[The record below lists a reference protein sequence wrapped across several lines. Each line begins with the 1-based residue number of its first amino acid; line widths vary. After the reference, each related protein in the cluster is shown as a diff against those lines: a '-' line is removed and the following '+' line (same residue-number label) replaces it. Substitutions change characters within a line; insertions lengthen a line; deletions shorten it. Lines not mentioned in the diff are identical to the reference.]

1 MKDAKADWRD
11 GLHISQ
17 RPADQQR
24 GGYASRVSSGYRNES
39 RRGGRGGYGRRGGRG
54 GRGGRGNQNGRYN
67 PQNFYQRKTIGPDNP
82 CHNCG
87 GTDHWSRDCKEPS
100 QHTQRSQYPPRP
112 QPQTQPNQQ
121 QAANSIQQNQNQSSL
136 VQAVTAAVTAA
147 LAQQAA
153 QQPQSTVN
161 VVDGNVNV
169 QQGNR
174 GTAPLVQNQFIRQ
187 PNAQPSAVARM
198 AAIEHEKWGPDE
210 QWGDME
216 ED

>member
-1 MKDAKADWRD
+1 
-11 GLHISQ
+11 
-17 RPADQQR
+17 
-24 GGYASRVSSGYRNES
+24 
-39 RRGGRGGYGRRGGRG
+39 
-54 GRGGRGNQNGRYN
+54 
-67 PQNFYQRKTIGPDNP
+67 
-82 CHNCG
+82 
-87 GTDHWSRDCKEPS
+87 
-100 QHTQRSQYPPRP
+100 
-112 QPQTQPNQQ
+112 
-121 QAANSIQQNQNQSSL
+121 L

-210 QWGDME
+210 KWGDME